1 MGQGALTKERIFQA
15 ALKAFALHG
24 YEGAR
29 MDKIAAEVDI
39 NKATLYFHFKSKE
52 DIFRELFQDIVQKY
66 RYVMKAIITR
76 CNDMPCRERLKTIY
90 REYLEYNLDNA
101 EMDFWNRI
109 YYLPPTNL
117 REEIISIT
125 SESKK
130 EFVANLACIME
141 EGIKQKELRPMNPS
155 HMAHTFYNILT
166 CIDLSSGLMSKE
178 QALLEMDC
186 CFDVLWNG
194 IKGM

>member
-52 DIFRELFQDIVQKY
+52 DIFRELINDIVHKY
-66 RYVMKAIITR
+66 RDMMRKIISESK
-76 CNDMPCRERLKTIY
+76 DMSCKERLKTIY
-90 REYLEYNLDNA
+90 REYLEYNLDND
-101 EMDFWNRI
+101 EMIFWNRI
-109 YYLPPTNL
+109 YYLPPANL
-117 REEIISIT
+117 RDEIIAIT

-130 EFVANLACIME
+130 EFLVNLTNIMD
-141 EGIKQKELRPMNPS
+141 EGIKLNELRPMNPN
-155 HMAHTFYNILT
+155 HMALTFYNILT
-166 CIDLSSGLMSKE
+166 CIDLSSELMSKE
-178 QALLEMDC
+178 QAFIEMDN
-186 CFDVLWNG
+186 CFEVLWNG
-194 IKGM
+194 IKGI